1 MLLHFVRGG
10 HPAGPNRTDCT
21 PGHSN
26 WQVTSPDGGLTWTAP
41 QDLSA
46 FLGPYVGSLPGPGNG
61 GVQLRG
67 SGRLVFNAHFGTA
80 ERGSGAVIVYYS
92 DDGGKTYTMANTTAG
107 GHGHPFKHMDES
119 TMTEAEDGGVVIN
132 MRNDPYVPNIK
143 YLQ

>member
-1 MLLHFVRGG
+1 MNAPLPLPLPLPPLPFLLV
-10 HPAGPNRTDCT
+10 
-21 PGHSN
+21 
-26 WQVTSPDGGLTWTAP
+26 W
-41 QDLSA
+41 
-46 FLGPYVGSLPGPGNG
+46 
-61 GVQLRG
+61 QLRG

-132 MRNDPYVPNIK
+132 MRNDPYVPASD
-143 YLQ
+143 

>member
-10 HPAGPNRTDCT
+10 HPAGPNHTDCT

-61 GVQLRG
+61 GVQVRG
-67 SGRLVFNAHFGTA
+67 ARSGLVWYHDLY
-80 ERGSGAVIVYYS
+80 R
-92 DDGGKTYTMANTTAG
+92 
-107 GHGHPFKHMDES
+107 
-119 TMTEAEDGGVVIN
+119 
-132 MRNDPYVPNIK
+132 
-143 YLQ
+143 